1 MAHGA
6 KDSRKVA
13 RGNKKTQEAIYLLG
27 IDGYNNQQQQRR
39 EYAAAKK
46 KSNNAKKQRYYDD
59 ED

>member
-6 KDSRKVA
+6 KDSKKVA

-27 IDGYNNQQQQRR
+27 IDGYTEKEQQRR
-39 EYAAAKK
+39 QYAAAKK
-46 KSNNAKKQRYYDD
+46 KSNAKKQRYDD